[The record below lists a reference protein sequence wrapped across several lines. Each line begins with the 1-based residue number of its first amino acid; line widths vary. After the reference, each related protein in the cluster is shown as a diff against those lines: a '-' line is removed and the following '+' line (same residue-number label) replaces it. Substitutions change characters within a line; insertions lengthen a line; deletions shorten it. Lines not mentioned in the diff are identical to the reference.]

1 MRDIY
6 QPVGVIDGFNLSIIS
21 YGGIYLENKLERLI
35 SAELKIALQAKRYT
49 GRAACFYELIKT
61 TQECDLRLN

>member
-35 SAELKIALQAKRYT
+35 SAELKNCSAS
-49 GRAACFYELIKT
+49 
-61 TQECDLRLN
+61 